1 MTYKI
6 VFFDVDGTLLNTKKE
21 LPASTIEAIRTL
33 RKGGVIG
40 AIASART
47 PFNIHMWLDA
57 LHIDT
62 YIVYNGGLIV
72 HDGRV
77 LHQETIDEA
86 SAASLVKR
94 VRTNGHSIM
103 PEGARHFSLVS
114 HEPER
119 IIETYAKAW
128 DHDKRVAYEDLH
140 EPISQMDLF
149 CTDDEI
155 APYGTAFP
163 NLTFYPW
170 MSRPNAFNVIPK
182 GVSKA
187 YGIEL
192 ILAKLGIAK
201 ADSVAFGDGPNDL
214 EMLAYVG
221 LGVAMGNAVDELKA
235 QSGYVTSHV
244 DEDGIAN
251 GLRHLGLI

>member
-1 MTYKI
+1 MAYKI
-6 VFFDVDGTLLNTKKE
+6 VFFDVDGTLLNTKKQ
-21 LPASTIEAIRTL
+21 LPASTIAAIRTL
-33 RKGGVIG
+33 RKSGVIG
-40 AIASART
+40 VIASART

-72 HDGRV
+72 HDGNI

-86 SAASLVKR
+86 SAASLVER

-103 PEGARHFSLVS
+103 PEGARHFSIVG

-119 IIETYAKAW
+119 IIETYAKLW
-128 DHDKRVAYEDLH
+128 DHEKRVAYEDLH
-140 EPISQMDLF
+140 EPVSQMDLF
-149 CTDDEI
+149 CNDDEI
-155 APYGTAFP
+155 APYGTDFP

-192 ILAKLGIAK
+192 ILTKLGIAK

-214 EMLAYVG
+214 EMLSYVG
-221 LGVAMGNAVDELKA
+221 LGVAMGNAVDELKKKA
-235 QSGYVTSHV
+235 GYVTSHV